1 MKKYFSLLIC
11 ALVSLFAFNV
21 SVNAKSVVT
30 NLPETVKEEIEYFG
44 NSANFEKAETF
55 EAYQEYVNTLKSV
68 DLSNYSESDNKI
80 NIYIFRGSSCWH
92 CLDEITWLAD
102 NYDLIAEY
110 ANVHTF
116 EVWGNKNNSKLMS
129 LVAKQLGT
137 TANGVPFTV
146 VGDKTFGGFS
156 EEIGSQIVEKV
167 KELYNSEEKKDIKDT
182 IDLNEVTLIGENKKS
197 SNTVMLIL
205 ITAVLIGGIVLIY
218 LISKSK

>member
-11 ALVSLFAFNV
+11 ALVSLFVFNV
-21 SVNAKSVVT
+21 SASAKTVIT
-30 NLPETVKEEIEYFG
+30 NLPEAVKEEIEYFG

-55 EAYQEYVNTLKSV
+55 EAYQEYVNTLKSA
-68 DLSNYSESDNKI
+68 DLSNYSESDSKI